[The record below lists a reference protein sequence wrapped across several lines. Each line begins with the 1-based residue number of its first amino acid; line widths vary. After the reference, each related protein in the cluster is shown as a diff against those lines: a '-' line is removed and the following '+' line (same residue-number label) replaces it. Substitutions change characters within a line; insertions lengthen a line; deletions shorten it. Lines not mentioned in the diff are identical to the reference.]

1 MADDRVFHIIYPT
14 TQTPPASYCTP
25 PHTHTH
31 STVLFYFLHS
41 AIISWHYYLFLLSV
55 CLSHHTVG
63 SMRTGILP
71 VLNMAASSD
80 SRQISTAQH
89 SQCVQSSKFKT
100 KQDQQMR
107 RKRLILA
114 NRGGIWRGNRKV
126 FIEKKFLRLIDGLW
140 GRDLSGW
147 GDRTGKLWILNHA
160 SILSIPKIF

>member
-1 MADDRVFHIIYPT
+1 MCSFYPLKCCSSPDFPMADDRVFHIIYPT

-114 NRGGIWRGNRKV
+114 NRGGIW
-126 FIEKKFLRLIDGLW
+126 